1 MLLETRVKF
10 VKETRVILGC
20 WQQIHKKCDLIIRV
34 SYILLETWFNFTS
47 LVIVYPLIV
56 SYIVIDFKGF
66 DFEFT
71 PFGVGRRMCP
81 GINFSHANVEIALAS
96 LLYHFDWKLPNGGK
110 PEEMDMTEVW
120 GVTVTRKAKLLL
132 HPIPCIPLEDQS

>member
-1 MLLETRVKF
+1 M
-10 VKETRVILGC
+10 
-20 WQQIHKKCDLIIRV
+20 
-34 SYILLETWFNFTS
+34 ETWFNFAS
-47 LVIVYPLIV
+47 PVIVYPLIV
-56 SYIVIDFKGF
+56 SYIVFDFKGF

-120 GVTVTRKAKLLL
+120 GVTVTRKAKLVL